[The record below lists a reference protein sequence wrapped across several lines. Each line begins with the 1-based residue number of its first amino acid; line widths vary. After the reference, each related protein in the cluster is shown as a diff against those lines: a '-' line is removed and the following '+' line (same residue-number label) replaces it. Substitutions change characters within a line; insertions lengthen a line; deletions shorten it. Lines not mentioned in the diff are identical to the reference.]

1 MNNDATPTGTNGTA
15 TLPEGVTVIQKAPG
29 AVENIRAEFEAAGG
43 KVDKKKA
50 LAARDAYIKTNEAVA
65 RAEIALKQAQNVN
78 QDAAKALMLAT
89 GAEPLKFG
97 GTLYNP
103 AGTRSGTVYYRPAS
117 TREVLD
123 LDSK

>member
-1 MNNDATPTGTNGTA
+1 
-15 TLPEGVTVIQKAPG
+15 VTVVQKAPG
-29 AVENIRAEFEAAGG
+29 AVDAIRAEFIANGG
-43 KVDKKKA
+43 TVDKKKA

-65 RAEIALKQAQNVN
+65 AAEIALKQAELKN
-78 QDAAKALMLAT
+78 QTAARALMLAT

-97 GTLYNP
+97 GVLYNP
-103 AGTRSGTVYYRPAS
+103 AGTRSGGVYYRPAS

>member
-1 MNNDATPTGTNGTA
+1 MDTIDATI
-15 TLPEGVTVIQKAPG
+15 L
-29 AVENIRAEFEAAGG
+29 RA
-43 KVDKKKA
+43 KNPK
-50 LAARDAYIKTNEAVA
+50 
-65 RAEIALKQAQNVN
+65 N

-97 GTLYNP
+97 GVLYNP
-103 AGTRSGTVYYRPAS
+103 AGTRSGNVYYRPAS